1 MRSVSVSILSKNII
15 RWLPIP
21 CICVF
26 GWELLLLHTI
36 GGSDP
41 TILTPHRREHFF
53 SSSELKFTHNAHLA
67 LKSSPLNF
75 LGGHYIGTPLNHR
88 GHRCPISRK
97 TSDRGF
103 SQNSRFK
110 VTYRTNWYMSNPTSL
125 LQTFSLAPAEPNLP
139 TLYP

>member
-1 MRSVSVSILSKNII
+1 MAENIFLLI
-15 RWLPIP
+15 RLISNRKV
-21 CICVF
+21 IYFVQ
-26 GWELLLLHTI
+26 LDL
-36 GGSDP
+36 
-41 TILTPHRREHFF
+41 LTPHRREHFF

-110 VTYRTNWYMSNPTSL
+110 VTYRTN
-125 LQTFSLAPAEPNLP
+125 
-139 TLYP
+139 